1 MRKFNWSNFNEDF
14 LRKVILDQTIDPK
27 EKARIEARTDKD
39 SLAGEMLRLYQSPD
53 NEFVMK
59 YRNEIE
65 ELLFP
70 QYPSKVKQI
79 IKALGISGSNFN
91 IRQANLSAKRFT
103 KSMANAYVEF
113 LYFVSGNAFE
123 LNEFSKF
130 SQTIPID
137 MDRTPAEN
145 VDLYDFQKSAVK
157 KLEDHFIKKNNKK
170 GMLVMP
176 TGSGKT
182 RTATYFLIKD
192 MIAAGYQILWICHR
206 HMLIE
211 QAADCFYRFAG
222 LAKINNPAIRDY
234 RISCISGE
242 HLSCSM
248 VGKGDEIIVASIQS
262 ICRNKAHLSRIL
274 GRKVMIVVDE
284 AHHTFAPSY
293 RDVIKHVTG
302 RKTNVKL
309 LGLTATPVR
318 ANEADSQRL
327 LNLFDNNIVYEIAP
341 SELITKGFLADP
353 HFKRVDTNES
363 YEESLDNQEKSYIRY
378 RKDLPESVV
387 KRIAE
392 SKERNDIILSEY
404 LDNRKKY
411 GKTLIFAM
419 NQIHCR
425 LLAEALN
432 AAKVPCGVVYSGQE
446 DNARIIREFKENK
459 FDVLVNVN
467 IMTEGTD
474 VPDIQTVFLT
484 RPTQSE
490 GFLMQMIGRGMRG
503 PKAQGGTKTVN
514 IVDFHDK
521 WEVFNRW
528 LNPERLISDENKD
541 IEPPRPPEPGHTYIG
556 IEWRD
561 IQEMYR
567 LMTTKAKSVGSFL
580 SVPYGWYSVYDKE
593 GIDTKIIVF
602 EDQLEGYEELL
613 SHKEEWD
620 DNDINSDDAE
630 RVLSRYFNYF
640 CNRPSYRDI
649 EVMLINMRDNA
660 ENVRGNFHIFAER
673 DTIDPLCV
681 VEAAEKEGK
690 DIFEYAGQVFES
702 NELAG
707 DLYDTK
713 ENYIL
718 ACCNA
723 KIYKN
728 NPIKVGEKVEELELS
743 LVDIDTTPVYDL
755 QALMQEVID
764 EMSDYMPETIEEV
777 IIQWTNRP
785 MKSYFGKHYSE
796 GHRILINSVLNSK
809 DVPKEAVKYVIY
821 HEILHEDIPH
831 HGPEFRQKEHQYPNW
846 ADHDHT
852 LDTLFNKYGIYLN

>member
-27 EKARIEARTDKD
+27 EKAMIEARTDKD
-39 SLAGEMLRLYQSPD
+39 SLAGEMLRLFQFPD
-53 NEFVMK
+53 NEFVKK
-59 YRNEIE
+59 YRREIE

-70 QYPSKVKQI
+70 QYPSEVKQI
-79 IKALGISGSNFN
+79 IKALGVRGSNFN
-91 IRQANLSAKRFT
+91 IRQANLRDKRFT
-103 KSMANAYVEF
+103 NSMASAYVDF
-113 LYFVSGNAFE
+113 LYAISGTEFE

-157 KLEDHFIKKNNKK
+157 KLEDHFIKKDNKR

-234 RISCISGE
+234 HISCISGE

-248 VGKGDEIIVASIQS
+248 VDKGDEIIVASIQS
-262 ICRNKAHLSRIL
+262 ICRNKKQLSRIL

-293 RDVIKHVTG
+293 RDVIKHVMG
-302 RKTNVKL
+302 RKTNIKL

-318 ANEADSQRL
+318 ANEEDSQRL
-327 LNLFDNNIVYEIAP
+327 LSLFDNNIVYEIAP
-341 SELITKGFLADP
+341 SELITRGFLAEP
-353 HFKRVDTNES
+353 HFKRVYTNES
-363 YEESLDNQEKSYIRY
+363 YEEGLDNQEKSYIRY
-378 RKDLPESVV
+378 RKELPESVV

-392 SKERNDIILSEY
+392 SKERNDLILSEY

-425 LLAEALN
+425 LLAEVLN
-432 AAKVPCGVVYSGQE
+432 AANVPCGMVYSGQE
-446 DNARIIREFKENK
+446 DNARIIRDFKENK
-459 FDVLVNVN
+459 FNVLVNVN

-514 IVDFHDK
+514 IVDFHDR
-521 WEVFNRW
+521 WEVFNKW
-528 LNPERLISDENKD
+528 LNPEWLISEENED
-541 IEPPRPPEPGHTYIG
+541 IEPVKPEYPRRTYIR
-556 IEWRD
+556 IEWSD
-561 IQEMYR
+561 IQEIYH
-567 LMTTKAKSVGSFL
+567 LMAAKAKSAGGFL

-602 EDQLEGYEELL
+602 EDQLKGYEELL
-613 SHKEEWD
+613 NHEEEWKD
-620 DNDINSDDAE
+620 DDINSDDAE

-640 CNRPSYRDI
+640 CNRPSYNDI
-649 EVMLINMRDNA
+649 ELMLLNMRDN
-660 ENVRGNFHIFAER
+660 EEKVRGNLHVFEER
-673 DTIDPLCV
+673 DRIDPLCV
-681 VEAAEKEGK
+681 VEAAEREGK
-690 DIFEYAGQVFES
+690 DIFEYAGQVFDS
-702 NELAG
+702 NETAR

-713 ENYIL
+713 ENYTL

-743 LVDIDTTPVYDL
+743 LIDIDTTPLYDL
-755 QALMQEVID
+755 RVLMQEVID
-764 EMSDYMPETIEEV
+764 EMSDYMPETIEKV
-777 IIQWTNRP
+777 KINWTNRP

-796 GHRILINSVLNSK
+796 DHQILINCVLNSK
-809 DVPKEAVKYVIY
+809 DVPKETVKYVIY

-831 HGPEFRQKEHQYPNW
+831 HGPEFRQKEHLYPKW
-846 ADHDHT
+846 EEHDHT
-852 LDTLFNKYGIYLN
+852 LDTLFRKYSIYLN